1 MHFTKGNTVLSG
13 SASRALGGIKGK
25 TKMLEDIGFSTC
37 TKLFQACVC
46 PVLDYA
52 AGVWGYKNYPVSG
65 LVRICINT
73 SYNRRH
79 GVGLL

>member
-46 PVLDYA
+46 PVLDYV
-52 AGVWGYKNYPVSG
+52 AGGWG
-65 LVRICINT
+65 
-73 SYNRRH
+73 
-79 GVGLL
+79 